1 MVQHGASLLLPGPD
15 RLVAEGFV
23 DEPSNTATI
32 NSDPNHDGDVLG
44 QLLSVLL
51 SGVCNKDNVGYKIE

>member
-1 MVQHGASLLLPGPD
+1 MVEHGASLFLPGPD

-23 DEPSNTATI
+23 DEPSDTATI

-51 SGVCNKDNVGYKIE
+51 SGV